1 MINLSLNELKL
12 IAKSSSIKYYKN
24 KSKEHLTKTLS
35 ESKPKITLF
44 FLKNGRDQ
52 KRFQRIQAQPK
63 TRVF

>member
-44 FLKNGRDQ
+44 FKKNGRDQ
-52 KRFQRIQAQPK
+52 KRF
-63 TRVF
+63 